1 MPFPNKRRL
10 VAIGLPGALLCASV
24 HGAQARDLVRLSRTA
39 WGCFNPS
46 FAAIINDPAYPG
58 QSDPAWVA
66 KTREMGDCVTITPRS
81 VWERLTTDRDGF
93 TYVVYRGTTAKP
105 GSFWV
110 PTGLLVP
117 APPEP
122 AASAPVQPLAA
133 PPVQE
138 APPKPAPP
146 EPEPPLVQEAHPE
159 PVPSEPA
166 PSPVQE
172 PQTRQAIVTSP
183 VAMPDSASAAVAPAP
198 QGSGGGGGLWLWVLL
213 LGGGF
218 WALTRR
224 GRKKRKAAAAEAS
237 AATSRV
243 PPRAAPAPVRSRPPN
258 SRHQPSRPASP
269 PTWCPPGYAV
279 QVAGYRIADGMI
291 YVGSVSSRSGFEDGC
306 VIDPSLEIAPSGMWG
321 KLGHWPSYAGLR
333 PEGRRGYL
341 EWLAAGKRAPDAD
354 VGFVFLYFY
363 GLERRLFL
371 EKPSDAEIDRIASE
385 VEQLRQIYA
394 RNASFDGYSRRFL
407 EAAALIRGA
416 ATVTPDMLRPQPGP
430 MSPAMKITIGREIVA
445 GRPLDGRLA
454 SAVLLGLP
462 EFRPNS
468 HLVLEQGLHAFL
480 AVLKTRFRAAFPNG
494 LLVRDRKDSRLALG
508 YRGATSG
515 LAVDLAA
522 RAGLEELPDPAT
534 LTWTKLLSLGDAVAA
549 DIEPYAKMLAFH
561 PEQADCLA
569 ALAVCP
575 PELHGTVAIEGRRWL
590 AALAP
595 GAGIPFG
602 ELARHAIGA
611 TNVKWTR
618 RHRRQVSDVLAAA
631 GLGTEP
637 GPEDNITPMEDDT
650 LVYLFPSTGHCSRAM
665 TVASAAAMTVAFLGR
680 GGTRSLETVAE
691 TWLGRVPSRLQLIPE
706 DTARLRARMGW
717 LRDAEFSIAR
727 LKNALGDAQPEENEF
742 CAWSAAV
749 AAGAS
754 GTVEKS
760 KIARLEKICD
770 ALQVPRGLVYS
781 WLHADLG
788 TATAPADE
796 PVEVVSGVDGFD
808 TPIIPPS
815 PVIFVPH
822 AEESPVAARREAD
835 RLQREHVRAQTA
847 RLSAMLAQAPE
858 DEPLRSTASPAAS
871 VTLPV
876 GPTAAK
882 RAEEDMIRRERI
894 RAETAQVS
902 AVLAEVFHEEV
913 AVSSTVIEES
923 EAGSF
928 PGLEAAHSTLV
939 RRLAERTHW
948 SRSDYEDAARALDL
962 MPNGAMEAI
971 NEWAWETF
979 DEPLIEDA
987 DPVLVRMD
995 LLTGD
1000 LGVAE

>member
-1 MPFPNKRRL
+1 MPPPKKRRL
-10 VAIGLPGALLCASV
+10 VAIGLPGALLCAGV
-24 HGAQARDLVRLSRTA
+24 HGAQARDLVRLSRTV

-46 FAAIINDPAYPG
+46 IAAIINDPANPG
-58 QSDPAWVA
+58 QSDPAWAA

-81 VWERLTTDRDGF
+81 VWQRLTTDRDGF
-93 TYVVYRGTTAKP
+93 TYVAYRGTTAKP

-110 PTGLLVP
+110 PTGALVP

-122 AASAPVQPLAA
+122 AASAPVQPLPA

-138 APPKPAPP
+138 APPEPAPP
-146 EPEPPLVQEAHPE
+146 EPAPP
-159 PVPSEPA
+159 EPA
-166 PSPVQE
+166 PPPVQE
-172 PQTRQAIVTSP
+172 PQTQQAIVTPP
-183 VAMPDSASAAVAPAP
+183 VAMPDSAPTAVAPAP
-198 QGSGGGGGLWLWVLL
+198 QAGGSGGGFWLWALL

-224 GRKKRKAAAAEAS
+224 GRKKRKAAAAKAS
-237 AATSRV
+237 ATTSRV
-243 PPRAAPAPVRSRPPN
+243 HPRAAPAPVRSQSPN
-258 SRHQPSRPASP
+258 SRHQPSQPASP
-269 PTWCPPGYAV
+269 PTWCPPGHAV

-291 YVGSVSSRSGFEDGC
+291 YVGSVSSRSGFQDGC
-306 VIDPSLEIAPSGMWG
+306 VIDPSLGIALSGMWG
-321 KLGHWPSYAGLR
+321 KLGYWPSYAGLR

-341 EWLAAGKRAPDAD
+341 EWLASGKRAPDAD

-371 EKPSDAEIDRIASE
+371 EKPSDAEVDRIASE
-385 VEQLRQIYA
+385 VERLRQIYA

-416 ATVTPDMLRPQPGP
+416 ALLTPDMLRPQPGP
-430 MSPAMKITIGREIVA
+430 MSPAMKITVGREIVA
-445 GRPLDGRLA
+445 GQPLDSRLA
-454 SAVLLGLP
+454 LAVLLGLP

-468 HLVLEQGLHAFL
+468 RLVLDQGLHAFMT
-480 AVLKTRFRAAFPNG
+480 VLETRFRATFPTG
-494 LLVRDRKDSRLALG
+494 LLVRNRKDSRLALG
-508 YRGATSG
+508 YRGAMSG

-534 LTWTKLLSLGDAVAA
+534 LTWTKLLALGDAVAA
-549 DIEPYAKMLAFH
+549 DIEPYAKMLAIH
-561 PEQADCLA
+561 PEQADSLA

-575 PELHGTVAIEGRRWL
+575 PELHGTVATEGRRWL

-611 TNVKWTR
+611 TDAKWTL

-631 GLGTEP
+631 GRATEP
-637 GPEDNITPMEDDT
+637 GPEDNIAPVEDDT
-650 LVYLFPSTGHCSRAM
+650 VVYLLPSTGPCSRAL
-665 TVASAAAMTVAFLGR
+665 TVASAAAMTVVSLGR

-691 TWLGRVPSRLQLIPE
+691 TWLGRVPSRLQLTAE
-706 DTARLRARMGW
+706 ETARLRARLGW
-717 LRDAEFSIAR
+717 LRGAEFSIAR
-727 LKNALGDAQPEENEF
+727 LKNALEDAQPEEIEF

-760 KIARLEKICD
+760 KIALLEKICD
-770 ALQVPRGLVYS
+770 ALQVPRGSVYS

-808 TPIIPPS
+808 TPIAPPS
-815 PVIFVPH
+815 PVIFAPR
-822 AEESPVAARREAD
+822 AEEPPVAARRETD
-835 RLQREHVRAQTA
+835 HLQREHVRAQTA
-847 RLSAMLAQAPE
+847 RLSAMFAEAPE
-858 DEPLRSTASPAAS
+858 DEPLEPIASPAAS
-871 VTLPV
+871 IALPV
-876 GPTAAK
+876 GPTAAE
-882 RAEEDMIRRERI
+882 RAEEDRIRRERI

-913 AVSSTVIEES
+913 AVSSTVIEEP
-923 EAGSF
+923 EAGSY
-928 PGLEAAHSTLV
+928 PGLDAAHSALA
-939 RRLAERTHW
+939 RRLAECTHW

-962 MPNGAMEAI
+962 MPYGAMEAI

-987 DPVLVRMD
+987 DPVLVRID
-995 LLTGD
+995 LLAGD
-1000 LGVAE
+1000 PDVAEAAE